1 MALHDSGIKNVVA
14 SLGTALS
21 SNQITLLSRSTDSK
35 KILLNF
41 DSDNAGIRAANR
53 AISEVE
59 NLAIQ
64 GQLDLRVLQLPSGK
78 DPDEFLKD
86 NSQSEYEALAAK

>member
-1 MALHDSGIKNVVA
+1 M
-14 SLGTALS
+14 
-21 SNQITLLSRSTDSK
+21 
-35 KILLNF
+35 
-41 DSDNAGIRAANR
+41 
-53 AISEVE
+53 E

-86 NSQSEYEALAAK
+86 NSPSEYEALAAKSPLWMDWQLINH